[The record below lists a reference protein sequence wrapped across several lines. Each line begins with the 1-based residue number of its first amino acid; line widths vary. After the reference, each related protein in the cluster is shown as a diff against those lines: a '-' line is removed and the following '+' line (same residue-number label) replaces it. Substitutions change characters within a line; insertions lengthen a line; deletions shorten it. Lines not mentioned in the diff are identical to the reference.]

1 MKDYCI
7 KIHSEEIS
15 IEEIEKLVD
24 ELDKLCGD
32 RYYTWDSPTPV
43 SDDEIIINLHLIQS
57 DIIQLR
63 KGISLLQEKYPSI
76 IIEIIE

>member
-7 KIHSEEIS
+7 KIHSKEIS

-24 ELDKLCGD
+24 ELARLCRD
-32 RYYTWDSPTPV
+32 RYYTWDSPTPI

-57 DIIQLR
+57 DITQLQ
-63 KGISLLQEKYPSI
+63 KGISLLHEKYPSI
-76 IIEIIE
+76 IIEIVE

>member
-24 ELDKLCGD
+24 ELAKLCGD
-32 RYYTWDSPTPV
+32 RYYT
-43 SDDEIIINLHLIQS
+43 
-57 DIIQLR
+57 
-63 KGISLLQEKYPSI
+63 
-76 IIEIIE
+76 